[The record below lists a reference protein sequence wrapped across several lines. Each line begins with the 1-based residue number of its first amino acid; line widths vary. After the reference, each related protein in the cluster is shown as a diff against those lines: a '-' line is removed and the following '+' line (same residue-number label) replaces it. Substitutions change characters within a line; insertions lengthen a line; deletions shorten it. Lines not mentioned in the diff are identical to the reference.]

1 MWAGSICLSLGLLA
15 ASAPLCA
22 AGQRSAAGQ
31 RQEVT
36 ATQLFQLAEQLA
48 AQGRLG
54 EAERLLNLLAVNH
67 DHQVR
72 NEAHYR
78 LALLLNSL
86 GRNQEAAILLRR
98 VVDSRPDA
106 VPARLELARTLDLLG
121 DKNAAWREVRAVQA
135 SGLPLDVARLVDRY
149 SEALRAAR
157 PAGASFEIAIAPDSN
172 INRLTRSDTLGTVIG
187 DFEIDE
193 DSQATSGTGLSFDGQ
208 VYRRF
213 ALGSGT
219 HNFLVRVSGA
229 ADLYKKS
236 NYDDIAL
243 DLAAGPELQFG
254 NNRLVIE
261 GAATQRWYGLD
272 PYMRSARL
280 SMSLIRPLGRRMQV
294 QLVGS
299 LGLADYATN
308 DLQDGKTFFGR
319 AKLERALSPSTG
331 VALNLSAFRNSAN
344 DPGYSTTEWRSALL
358 AWLDIGRATFTA
370 EAEFGRLRADKR
382 LILFPDK
389 RSDRYY
395 SFSLGATFRTFSLGG
410 FAPMT
415 RISFERNKSS
425 IEFHDYERTRTEV
438 GVTRAF

>member
-1 MWAGSICLSLGLLA
+1 MWAGSIFLSLGLFA

-22 AGQRSAAGQ
+22 ADYRPAADHKREVSAT
-31 RQEVT
+31 E
-36 ATQLFQLAEQLA
+36 LFQLADQLA
-48 AQGRLG
+48 AQGQYG
-54 EAERLLNLLAVNH
+54 DAEQLLKLLAVNH
-67 DHQVR
+67 DPQVR
-72 NEAHYR
+72 SEANFRHAR
-78 LALLLNSL
+78 LLNSL
-86 GRNQEAAILLRR
+86 GRNQEAAILLRL

-135 SGLPLDVARLVDRY
+135 SGLPPEVARLVDRY

-172 INRLTRSDTLGTVIG
+172 INRLTRSDTLGTVLG

-193 DSQATSGTGLSFDGQ
+193 NSKATSGTGLSLDGQ

-213 ALGSGT
+213 ALGGGS
-219 HNFLVRVSGA
+219 HNLLVRVSGA

-236 NYDDIAL
+236 SYDDMAL
-243 DLAAGPELQFG
+243 DVAAGPELQFG

-299 LGLADYATN
+299 LGLADYAMN

-358 AWLDIGRATFTA
+358 GWLDIGRATFTA
-370 EAEFGRLRADKR
+370 EAEYGRLRADKR

-389 RSDRYY
+389 RSDQYY
-395 SFSLGATFRTFSLGG
+395 SVSLGATFRRFSLGG

-425 IEFHDYERTRTEV
+425 IEFHDYKRTRTEV